1 MILKIEQGELA
12 MYAQKTLIFAP
23 IGTVAALRQLI
34 AEKYLPE
41 VRNRPGFMAAYLLEQ
56 TDDEDSVEL
65 IQFWDS
71 HASIENFQR
80 TGLLQASIQSIAID
94 IPGIRIQKQ
103 GYVIRVAV
111 GSIPSVEMV
120 ASL

>member
-1 MILKIEQGELA
+1 

-23 IGTVAALRQLI
+23 LGKIPQLRQLI

-41 VRNRPGFMAAYLLEQ
+41 VRIRPGFMAAYLLEQ
-56 TDDEDSVEL
+56 TDDENSAEL

-80 TGLLQASIQSIAID
+80 TGLLQASIQSIAMD
-94 IPGIRIQKQ
+94 IPGIRIQRQ
-103 GYVIRVAV
+103 GYIVRVAV
-111 GSIPSVEMV
+111 GSMPAAEMTATV
-120 ASL
+120 